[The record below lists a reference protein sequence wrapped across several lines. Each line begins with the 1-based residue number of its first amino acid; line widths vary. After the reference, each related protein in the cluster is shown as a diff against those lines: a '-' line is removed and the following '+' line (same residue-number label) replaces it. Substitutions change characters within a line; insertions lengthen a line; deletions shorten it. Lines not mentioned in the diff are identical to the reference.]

1 MRLTCANATG
11 PPSSGSPPTRLAQ
24 PGRISVE
31 LTSRASIWP
40 PADDTLAEVADATE
54 QAFSGSCMHEDTVVG
69 FLAPPACPSTHETS
83 TNPRKLN
90 ELRTLSVHND
100 RRDHRLTQRLSVSC
114 RQRRGRRRRAAFLP
128 KALLPITDTT
138 VAILRTRSDAGH
150 RQIAARIRDH
160 PRSPATTSAS
170 GKMTICLSSQPSE

>member
-1 MRLTCANATG
+1 MAWTLRQLWADEEDAHERQPHDFAGAPRYAPDLCQRDWATVERI
-11 PPSSGSPPTRLAQ
+11 PAYAPSSTRSNLCWANLKSLKLATCRRHT
-24 PGRISVE
+24 GRGRRCDRTGLQRV
-31 LTSRASIWP
+31 
-40 PADDTLAEVADATE
+40 
-54 QAFSGSCMHEDTVVG
+54 CMHEDPVVG

-114 RQRRGRRRRAAFLP
+114 RHRRGRRRRAAVLP
-128 KALLPITDTT
+128 KALLPITGTT

-150 RQIAARIRDH
+150 W
-160 PRSPATTSAS
+160 
-170 GKMTICLSSQPSE
+170 